1 MFWILSFVSWKLK
14 HIDTLILIFLHSVSM
29 WVGKSLMVDTRS
41 GIWSQATCLGWTMD
55 PPLWSPDD
63 TGHRSGPCYVGAPPT
78 PGPQPTYYSL
88 STGTAQTETV
98 FRETAENGNLMR
110 DRSGARTTHP
120 HIWTRFLVELQTKV
134 REYFKITE
142 KIIT

>member
-1 MFWILSFVSWKLK
+1 MKEVWYLNP
-14 HIDTLILIFLHSVSM
+14 
-29 WVGKSLMVDTRS
+29 R
-41 GIWSQATCLGWTMD
+41 ATCLGWTMD

-120 HIWTRFLVELQTKV
+120 HILTRCLVELQTKV
-134 REYFKITE
+134 REYFTITE
-142 KIIT
+142 KAPTRAFSLLKAPTSAFTLKTLSRHLC

>member
-1 MFWILSFVSWKLK
+1 MTPGLVSEARPRVSAGPW
-14 HIDTLILIFLHSVSM
+14 TL
-29 WVGKSLMVDTRS
+29 RS
-41 GIWSQATCLGWTMD
+41 GLLMTRGTD
-55 PPLWSPDD
+55 RD
-63 TGHRSGPCYVGAPPT
+63 HVGAPPT

-120 HIWTRFLVELQTKV
+120 HILTRFLVELQTKV
-134 REYFKITE
+134 REEGGPSRAKFTF
-142 KIIT
+142 T